1 MRIVVPVKV
10 QDGLDSVVSLID
22 EASGFAFLDLGEGM
36 SVETLSFKNSFEN
49 ELFDYIIVCDKNEEL
64 EEAFDLGARALLAR
78 PGMNLDEI
86 VEALMFRE
94 LDEIL

>member
-1 MRIVVPVKV
+1 MRIVVPIKK
-10 QDGLDSVVSLID
+10 QDGLQSQICLID
-22 EASGFAFLDLGEGM
+22 EAQGFAFVELGEGM
-36 SVETLSFKNSFEN
+36 SVENLQFQENFEN
-49 ELFDYIIVCDKNEEL
+49 ELFDYIVVCDKNEEL

-78 PGMNLDEI
+78 PGMSLEEI